1 MLLEVVLILSLGLS
15 CWRDHLLI
23 MAKGQDQIHSLLLSS
38 RQPLSAVDLDYLK
51 IAGEVCLGPSSSFS
65 MPACSSC
72 YPILVSIICVITLL
86 IDHHS
91 RAHFQHPIPPL
102 PCIHPRPLN
111 PFSLY
116 TLLPTCMETMHV
128 YHTPS
133 IPIFQLHQTA
143 YFSHSFTISPI
154 CPCHA

>member
-23 MAKGQDQIHSLLLSS
+23 MAKGKDQIHSLLLSS

-72 YPILVSIICVITLL
+72 YSILTKHRLRLSSDFVNGGHLL
-86 IDHHS
+86 FLFRN
-91 RAHFQHPIPPL
+91 RALFREDLARTYAAEIFFLQFLIFMQMEKCMGNTIP
-102 PCIHPRPLN
+102 N
-111 PFSLY
+111 
-116 TLLPTCMETMHV
+116 ETV
-128 YHTPS
+128 KRKIQS
-133 IPIFQLHQTA
+133 
-143 YFSHSFTISPI
+143 
-154 CPCHA
+154 